1 MDLKIF
7 HLAFLFACSVHFTAA
22 TSCSNDFY
30 ILESSL
36 LQSSKNRFGLLKTF
50 YPAREAHPVIVK
62 AIYSFTARQEARELE
77 NATAA
82 GNVSSRVWFWSESGF
97 YLIQPLEVFQCTSLL
112 FSNLLY
118 RSGTVE
124 IELPHNC
131 SNSSQELLEL
141 LTVRVSEL
149 CDIELTTN
157 YLVAGNSYL
166 EL

>member
-1 MDLKIF
+1 MKTI
-7 HLAFLFACSVHFTAA
+7 LAFLTCFCVVIACT
-22 TSCSNDFY
+22 DFY
-30 ILESSL
+30 DLERNL
-36 LQSSKNRFGLLKTF
+36 LRNSDNRFRLLKAF
-50 YPAREAHPVIVK
+50 YPTREAHPVVVK
-62 AIYSFTARQEARELE
+62 ATYSFIAGQEARELE

-141 LTVRVSEL
+141 LTVRVSCISDAES
-149 CDIELTTN
+149 
-157 YLVAGNSYL
+157 G
-166 EL
+166 